1 MQTLQTSK
9 YEIILEA
16 STWNFVNLKKY
27 ITKGSLSLRSIQRY
41 IHFMLDRYAILQGR
55 YIYGSTSSKIY
66 ICITCGIDMESGSG
80 VYNALTTSLVD
91 FDNRF
96 LKLLTFS
103 LSRYIYQVNNVR
115 EIFKIILSSTC
126 VYTQLYHNLC
136 YSSSAKCS
144 IFFGLF
150 F

>member
-1 MQTLQTSK
+1 M
-9 YEIILEA
+9 
-16 STWNFVNLKKY
+16 
-27 ITKGSLSLRSIQRY
+27 RSIQRY

-103 LSRYIYQVNNVR
+103 PSRYIYQVNNVR
-115 EIFKIILSSTC
+115 EFFKIILSSTC

-150 F
+150 FNSCFCHVFS